1 MLQRIGLAQALI
13 HEPEV
18 IFLDEPTSGLDPLGR
33 RMVRDIIRAQRDRGA
48 TVFLNSHLLSEIEIT
63 CDQVV
68 FIREGEVVTSR
79 DMRAQQEEAVRVE
92 VRARKL
98 SPECVSGLSR
108 WSRLRA
114 GRRGA
119 AHADDAIARAS
130 SRYLALSRRV
140 GRRGLPVHAAA
151 DVARRTVHEHHGR
164 GSRILMGVWI
174 MAGITFREAARKKI
188 LWTALLAGAGFLLV
202 FGIGLR
208 FQVGD
213 FRNSAVPPFLR
224 YQVISAMLMIGL
236 YTVDLLAVV
245 MTTLTSVDT
254 ISGEITSGTIH
265 AIATKPLA
273 RWQILIGKWLGF
285 VAMAGVYV
293 AITFWGTIAEGY
305 WIGGVMAQHPVRGS
319 LLVFLECIVAL
330 SVTFMFGTWFSTLTS
345 GVITLG
351 LLGVAFLGG
360 WLEQM
365 SGFTEG
371 SRLAMVGII
380 SSLIM
385 PSEAVWRRAAFEMES
400 PLAGSLQFSPF
411 ADISI
416 PSVAMIGYACVYLL
430 IALAIAVYHF
440 GERDL

>member
-1 MLQRIGLAQALI
+1 
-13 HEPEV
+13 
-18 IFLDEPTSGLDPLGR
+18 
-33 RMVRDIIRAQRDRGA
+33 
-48 TVFLNSHLLSEIEIT
+48 
-63 CDQVV
+63 
-68 FIREGEVVTSR
+68 
-79 DMRAQQEEAVRVE
+79 
-92 VRARKL
+92 
-98 SPECVSGLSR
+98 
-108 WSRLRA
+108 
-114 GRRGA
+114 
-119 AHADDAIARAS
+119 
-130 SRYLALSRRV
+130 
-140 GRRGLPVHAAA
+140 
-151 DVARRTVHEHHGR
+151 
-164 GSRILMGVWI
+164 MGVWI

-188 LWTALLAGAGFLLV
+188 LWTALLAGVAFLLV

-208 FQVGD
+208 FQIGD

-293 AITFWGTIAEGY
+293 ALMFGGAIAEGY
-305 WIGGVMAQHPVRGS
+305 WIGGVMAQHPVRGA
-319 LLVFLECIVAL
+319 LLVFLECIVTL

-380 SSLIM
+380 SSLVM
-385 PSEAVWRRAAFEMES
+385 PSEAIWRRAAFEMES

-416 PSVAMIGYACVYLL
+416 PSGAMIGYACAYLL
-430 IALAIAVYHF
+430 IALTIAVYHF
-440 GERDL
+440 RERDL